1 MPNHDE
7 VVASIT
13 RWPYRIGVE
22 RQYILSMM
30 RGDPIPASRPRF
42 ANGRAYIPRSNTK
55 YRDDLGWT
63 FKKGLQQGR
72 IAEVDNETRFGV
84 RAFFYR
90 RTAQR
95 IDVDNLLKVCHDA
108 GTGVI
113 WADDSQVVETFGRVF
128 FSSPNPRVIILI
140 YRVQPAPFEHP
151 TYKCEECGKV
161 APVSPSQRRR
171 FCSRACRIKNWRRI
185 SHLERTCEECSALF
199 SVPRSVVKSGRM
211 GRFCSK
217 KCASRTF
224 GRLRKTVGSD
234 LWRCCDCGGRVSRKE
249 YIRCQPCETL
259 RRQTPTSNYRLVKLL

>member
-1 MPNHDE
+1 MYNMPNHDE

-30 RGDPIPASRPRF
+30 RGAPIPASLPRF

-140 YRVQPAPFEHP
+140 YRV
-151 TYKCEECGKV
+151 
-161 APVSPSQRRR
+161 
-171 FCSRACRIKNWRRI
+171 
-185 SHLERTCEECSALF
+185 
-199 SVPRSVVKSGRM
+199 
-211 GRFCSK
+211 
-217 KCASRTF
+217 
-224 GRLRKTVGSD
+224 
-234 LWRCCDCGGRVSRKE
+234 
-249 YIRCQPCETL
+249 
-259 RRQTPTSNYRLVKLL
+259 